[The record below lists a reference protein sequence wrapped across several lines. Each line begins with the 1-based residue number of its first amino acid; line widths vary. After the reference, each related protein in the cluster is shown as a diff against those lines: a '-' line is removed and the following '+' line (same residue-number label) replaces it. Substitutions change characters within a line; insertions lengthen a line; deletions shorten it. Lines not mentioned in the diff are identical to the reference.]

1 MWPSAKSLIQSF
13 EANSAPDISD
23 HMKGDIKEVATAS
36 QGQVSRFPFIFVMK
50 YSWHIQIPKDENR
63 VSWEGQRTRVKLGA
77 VNVFLTLSN
86 ATLQDV
92 NDATLRVTHTAQGS
106 SLMLTWRT
114 RHSTKCICGNWKL
127 YLSNLQIVFVRI
139 GKYSPNCT
147 ILGCTTT
154 LTQLWKS
161 H

>member
-1 MWPSAKSLIQSF
+1 MSKEIIQIVKENFFLKIERCDLLPKLWS
-13 EANSAPDISD
+13 NLSKPILHQTSDIWHERWYQRGSYCQFLFS
-23 HMKGDIKEVATAS
+23 S

-92 NDATLRVTHTAQGS
+92 NDATLRVTHTAHC
-106 SLMLTWRT
+106 T
-114 RHSTKCICGNWKL
+114 
-127 YLSNLQIVFVRI
+127 
-139 GKYSPNCT
+139 GKQPDADMED
-147 ILGCTTT
+147 TT
-154 LTQLWKS
+154 LHKMYL
-161 H
+161 